1 MLHQE
6 FLSTPSARRA
16 TVHPDPQ
23 DHLQQISIHALR
35 EEGDG
40 KLIFQVIG
48 ICISI
53 HALREEGDVA
63 LAAMILTGC
72 GFLSTPSARRAT
84 YQAQELEA
92 GIQISIHALREEGD
106 LSTSCTAVEK
116 LLFLSTPSA
125 RRATMVTSPSRE
137 RLLNFYP
144 RPPRGGRPV
153 ESRFYTC
160 KSCISI
166 HALPKEGD
174 FRKIKTLLNGIMISI
189 HALRKEGDAEE
200 AVHGRGCKE
209 FLSTPSARRATLGIG
224 AILPPDRYFYPR
236 PPQGGRPSSGYRT

>member
-1 MLHQE
+1 MK

-16 TVHPDPQ
+16 TELV
-23 DHLQQISIHALR
+23 LGFCSGNSISIHALR
-35 EEGDG
+35 EEGDNFYDG
-40 KLIFQVIG
+40 G
-48 ICISI
+48 R
-53 HALREEGDVA
+53 HGRG
-63 LAAMILTGC
+63 
-72 GFLSTPSARRAT
+72 
-84 YQAQELEA
+84 
-92 GIQISIHALREEGD
+92 ISIHALREEGD

-166 HALPKEGD
+166 HALRKEGD

-189 HALRKEGDAEE
+189 HALREEGDCLLWLMIRVSTTFLSTPSVRRATGSKIIVEQDG
-200 AVHGRGCKE
+200 V
-209 FLSTPSARRATLGIG
+209 FLSTPSARRATHF
-224 AILPPDRYFYPR
+224 APDARPPKRISIHALREEGDGNGPPALERCKDFYPR
-236 PPQGGRPSSGYRT
+236 PPRGGRPAPC